1 MRMHV
6 SMCVCV
12 CVEAIFCILTIG
24 NKPPEQSIHFNL
36 CVYMPGSSL
45 LRASVFSGSR
55 IVGSRI
61 GGSRDMHAQLDF
73 EHWEI
78 FIP

>member
-1 MRMHV
+1 MYNGRLYLADH
-6 SMCVCV
+6 
-12 CVEAIFCILTIG
+12 
-24 NKPPEQSIHFNL
+24 
-36 CVYMPGSSL
+36 
-45 LRASVFSGSR
+45 
-55 IVGSRI
+55 GSRI